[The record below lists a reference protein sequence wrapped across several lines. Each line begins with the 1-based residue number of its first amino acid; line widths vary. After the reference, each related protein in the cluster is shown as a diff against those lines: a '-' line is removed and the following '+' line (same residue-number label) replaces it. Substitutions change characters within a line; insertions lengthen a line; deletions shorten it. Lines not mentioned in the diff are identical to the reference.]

1 MLKLITEHRP
11 LVEQRSRELLLSRS
25 VPKPSQAELDR
36 GIPLLIDQLLEALRT
51 RPVLD
56 DEIID
61 AADRYA
67 GRLFALG
74 FTVSEVVHGYGV
86 LCEVVT
92 SLGAERDVWFDVRD
106 FEIFNRVLDVAIAG
120 AVTEYD
126 KRRADAAG
134 ARELEDLG
142 LPARELRNSLTAAS
156 MAFAMIR
163 QGSVGVG
170 GRTAEVVE
178 RSLRRMG
185 YLLDRSLAEV
195 RLQAAAPPAPERVGV
210 AAVVQQIA
218 AGLQR
223 EADARAQTLEI
234 EIDGALELDADRQ
247 LLTSALSNLVQN
259 GLEYSH
265 ERGHVRVR
273 AFAHGDHVSIEVED
287 ECGGL
292 PDGGV
297 DELFLPFMRRAARRA
312 GVGLGLS
319 IVARAAQALRGEVR
333 LRDLPGKGCVFT
345 LDLPRVVEMQPQPA
359 TA

>member
-11 LVEQRSRELLLSRS
+11 LIEQRSRELLLSRS
-25 VPKPSQAELDR
+25 VSRPSKDELDR
-36 GIPLLIDQLLEALRT
+36 GIPLLIDQLMEALRA
-51 RPVLD
+51 RPIHD
-56 DEIID
+56 GEIID
-61 AADRYA
+61 AAARYA
-67 GRLFALG
+67 RRLFALG

-92 SLGAERDVWFDVRD
+92 SLGAERDVWFDARD

-120 AVTEYD
+120 AVTEYEQQ
-126 KRRADAAG
+126 RCDAAA
-134 ARELEDLG
+134 ARELEDIGVL
-142 LPARELRNSLTAAS
+142 AHELRNSLTAALT
-156 MAFAMIR
+156 AFAMIR
-163 QGSVGVG
+163 QGSVGVA

-185 YLLDRSLAEV
+185 YLLDRALAEV
-195 RLQAAAPPAPERVGV
+195 RLQAAAAPVPERLRV
-210 AAVVQQIA
+210 AEVVEQIA

-223 EADARAQTLEI
+223 EADRRAQTLEI
-234 EIDGALELDADRQ
+234 DIDGALELDADRQ

-259 GLEYSH
+259 GLRYSH
-265 ERGHVRVR
+265 EHGHVRVR
-273 AFAHGDHVSIEVED
+273 GFVDGDHVSIEVED

-292 PDGGV
+292 PDGGA
-297 DELFLPFMRRAARRA
+297 DELFLPFVRRASRSP

-333 LRDLPGKGCVFT
+333 VRDLPGKGCVFT